1 MKSKSSSTP
10 LNRLSASAYPV
21 FASLTAPVAR
31 DVRDD
36 DNDDDDNDDDDNDDD
51 DNDDDDNDDDGN
63 DDDAPDPDWL
73 RATTISVAFAI
84 TAVARAR

>member
-1 MKSKSSSTP
+1 
-10 LNRLSASAYPV
+10 
-21 FASLTAPVAR
+21 VAR

-36 DNDDDDNDDDDNDDD
+36 DNDDDDG
-51 DNDDDDNDDDGN
+51 NDDDGN